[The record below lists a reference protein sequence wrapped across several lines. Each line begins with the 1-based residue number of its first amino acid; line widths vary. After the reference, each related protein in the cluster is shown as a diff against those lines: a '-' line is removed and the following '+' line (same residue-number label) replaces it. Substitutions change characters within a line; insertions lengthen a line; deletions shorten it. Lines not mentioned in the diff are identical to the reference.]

1 MPEDAGVG
9 LTEAVDALLQIA
21 HEEQIIPAGGGKAG
35 IKGVLQGVRVLILVH
50 HHGGVILP
58 DALAQRGG
66 LAVRVP
72 QQAESL
78 MLKITE
84 LQQLPL
90 LLFGGEAGIKIPHR
104 RKQGPE
110 PGQGFFPVRLGLF
123 HAAGDKAAD
132 GLKQVRR
139 LTGAGL
145 DGGLVVA
152 FQPPAGAFQARRLLH
167 AQDRGGEPIVKG
179 RPLPG
184 PAQPLHL
191 AQPGGGFFQPA
202 ADFLVFFLHRL
213 FGFPDGCRRLFQL
226 CFPQLLH
233 RVRVCIRQR
242 RFKQLPGRLRVAG
255 SLPQQDVVP
264 AGGSKPVLRFP
275 RG

>member
-9 LTEAVDALLQIA
+9 LAEAVDALLQIA

-35 IKGVLQGVRVLILVH
+35 VKGVLQGVRVLILVH

-84 LQQLPL
+84 FQQLPL

-145 DGGLVVA
+145 NGGLV
-152 FQPPAGAFQARRLLH
+152 GAFQARRLLH

-184 PAQPLHL
+184 PGQPLHL

-233 RVRVCIRQR
+233 RVCVCIRQR
-242 RFKQLPGRLRVAG
+242 RLEQLPGRPRITG

-264 AGGSKPVLRFP
+264 AGGSKPVFHFP

>member
-1 MPEDAGVG
+1 M
-9 LTEAVDALLQIA
+9 
-21 HEEQIIPAGGGKAG
+21 
-35 IKGVLQGVRVLILVH
+35 
-50 HHGGVILP
+50 
-58 DALAQRGG
+58 
-66 LAVRVP
+66 
-72 QQAESL
+72 
-78 MLKITE
+78 
-84 LQQLPL
+84 
-90 LLFGGEAGIKIPHR
+90 
-104 RKQGPE
+104 
-110 PGQGFFPVRLGLF
+110 
-123 HAAGDKAAD
+123 
-132 GLKQVRR
+132 
-139 LTGAGL
+139 
-145 DGGLVVA
+145 VA

-167 AQDRGGEPIVKG
+167 AQDIGGEPVVKG

-184 PAQPLHL
+184 PGQPLHL

-226 CFPQLLH
+226 CFPQFLH

-242 RFKQLPGRLRVAG
+242 CFKQLPGRLRITG